1 VLRWST
7 AIQSKRLSRSF
18 ENARAVLR
26 PVFDQF
32 VEGSGTADMKS
43 AVRLLETLS

>member
-1 VLRWST
+1 LLADRG
-7 AIQSKRLSRSF
+7 QR

-32 VEGSGTADMKS
+32 VEGFDTVDMKS
-43 AVRLLETLS
+43 AAHLLETLS